1 VVFQG
6 SAGPLSAVIHS
17 FLHNQVVM
25 SSHLVVDN
33 TLGAAFCGFA
43 VSCMVFGIYLTQV
56 YAYFD
61 RYPLDRLAYK
71 YLVIVLSLLETVDQ
85 CFIGYT
91 VYYYA
96 ISNFDSPLVLIVG
109 SVLWSLLLQLLLGAF
124 VGAIVKLWVPLLL
137 FSLVFFTFGYSDA
150 SPCAC
155 GGVRR
160 FISPLCFRSHQLA
173 VSNHNIPLTA
183 LLILLIFAQLG
194 VFDKASFFS
203 NLSKPW
209 TASRSRH
216 RYDY

>member
-1 VVFQG
+1 VQT
-6 SAGPLSAVIHS
+6 SHAVPQKFII
-17 FLHNQVVM
+17 
-25 SSHLVVDN
+25 
-33 TLGAAFCGFA
+33 TL
-43 VSCMVFGIYLTQV
+43 Q
-56 YAYFD
+56 
-61 RYPLDRLAYK
+61 
-71 YLVIVLSLLETVDQ
+71 
-85 CFIGYT
+85 
-91 VYYYA
+91 
-96 ISNFDSPLVLIVG
+96 
-109 SVLWSLLLQLLLGAF
+109 AF

-183 LLILLIFAQLG
+183 LLVSPDNWLNELATKMICAQILLIFAQLG